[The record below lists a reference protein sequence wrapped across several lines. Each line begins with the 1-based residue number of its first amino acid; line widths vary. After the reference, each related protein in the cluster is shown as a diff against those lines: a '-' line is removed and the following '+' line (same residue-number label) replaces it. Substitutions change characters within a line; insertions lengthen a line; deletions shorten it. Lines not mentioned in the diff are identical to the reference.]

1 MTGGFEPRL
10 LAVGPTATATADTTN
25 ILKTNHPTDTASI
38 LELKTGL
45 DLLNTK
51 LRRLKFCFKLEQ

>member
-10 LAVGPTATATADTTN
+10 LAVGPTATADTTN
-25 ILKTNHPTDTASI
+25 ILKTNHPTDTASM